1 MKIQSVNLWKKK
13 LSFNTK
19 AGADRELKLAAYFS
33 NLGTLKQDDTVR
45 KIKTDCGWELK
56 THAEVEGI
64 KPLNTSELALL
75 RLLEGETC

>member
-1 MKIQSVNLWKKK
+1 VKIQSVNSWKKK

-19 AGADRELKLAAYFS
+19 AGADGELKLAAYFS
-33 NLGTLKQDDTVR
+33 NLETLKQDDTVR